1 MLEQARSEL
10 IREIMLQINE
20 SLYIKGKISR
30 ELYEQ
35 AKIKIV
41 EKRVR

>member
-10 IREIMLQINE
+10 IREIMLQINKN
-20 SLYIKGKISR
+20 LYINGEISR
-30 ELYEQ
+30 ELHEQ

-41 EKRVR
+41 EKGV

>member
-10 IREIMLQINE
+10 IREIMLQINKN
-20 SLYIKGKISR
+20 LYINGEISR

-35 AKIKIV
+35 TKIKIV
-41 EKRVR
+41 EKGV

>member
-10 IREIMLQINE
+10 IREIMLQINKN
-20 SLYIKGKISR
+20 LYIKGEISR

-35 AKIKIV
+35 TKIKIV
-41 EKRVR
+41 EKEV

>member
-10 IREIMLQINE
+10 IREIMLQINKN
-20 SLYIKGKISR
+20 LYIKEEISR

-35 AKIKIV
+35 TKIKIV
-41 EKRVR
+41 EKGV